1 MKKMTKGAIVT
12 GLGVALL
19 LGGGGTLAVWNDSAD
34 STAGGIVA
42 GDLEL
47 TDQQTGVWKSNVTG
61 ATISN
66 IGSYKV
72 VPGETL
78 TYTQDLTVKLL
89 GDQMVAT
96 LGHQGAGVDGGFGNN
111 VTVSEP
117 VLTNAKGKILPTTE
131 LKQADSG
138 KVTATTTFVFKAETK
153 DRDSVNAT
161 YNLGGVSYV
170 LKQTAPVI
178 KEG

>member
-47 TDQQTGVWKSNVTG
+47 TDQETGVWRSDVTG
-61 ATISN
+61 ATISD
-66 IGSYKV
+66 IGSYRV

-78 TYTQDLTVKLL
+78 TYTQDLTVKLT

-96 LGHQGAGVDGGFGNN
+96 LDHQGTGVDNGFGND

-117 VLTNAKGKILPTTE
+117 VLTNAKGEVLATE
-131 LKQADSG
+131 LKPSDSG
-138 KVTATTTFVFKAETK
+138 TVTATTTFDFI
-153 DRDSVNAT
+153 DRGLAQTLDSTNAS
-161 YNLGGVSYV
+161 YDFSGVAYV
-170 LKQTAPVI
+170 LKQEAPA
-178 KEG
+178 K